1 PYLLLLPQHESGLHS
16 IKNTKG
22 KFFQILFSALTSFL
36 IWYVKFKG
44 TFKKSYWPKED
55 VKMATYVV
63 VIGVVKL
70 TNNGSNSNDCILL
83 LKRNAQRRTSP
94 NKWQT
99 PSGFINEY
107 ESAEEAVL
115 REVKEETALDGI
127 IGRSGAV
134 FEVVDEWARWIIVP
148 FLILVNSEKV
158 VIDTREHS
166 EFRWVKVNEI
176 SNFEC
181 VKGIDED
188 LKAVGLKN

>member
-1 PYLLLLPQHESGLHS
+1 VLDLRTAISLR
-16 IKNTKG
+16 
-22 KFFQILFSALTSFL
+22 
-36 IWYVKFKG
+36 
-44 TFKKSYWPKED
+44 ED
-55 VKMATYVV
+55 IKMATYVA

-70 TNNGSNSNDCILL
+70 DNDDDRDDCIILL

-99 PSGFINEY
+99 PSGFINEG

-115 REVKEETALDGI
+115 REVKEETALDGTI
-127 IGRSGAV
+127 KKSGTV
-134 FEVVDEWARWIIVP
+134 FEVVDEWARWVIVP
-148 FLILVNSEKV
+148 FLISVKSGKV

-166 EFRWVKVNEI
+166 EFRWVKVDEV
-176 SNFEC
+176 SSFEC

>member
-1 PYLLLLPQHESGLHS
+1 
-16 IKNTKG
+16 
-22 KFFQILFSALTSFL
+22 
-36 IWYVKFKG
+36 
-44 TFKKSYWPKED
+44 
-55 VKMATYVV
+55 MATYVA

-70 TNNGSNSNDCILL
+70 DNDDRNDDCIILL

-99 PSGFINEY
+99 PSGFINEG

-127 IGRSGAV
+127 IKKSGSV
-134 FEVVDEWARWIIVP
+134 FEVVDEWARWIIIP
-148 FLILVNSEKV
+148 FLILVKSDKV

-166 EFRWVKVNEI
+166 EFRWVKVNEV
-176 SNFEC
+176 SSFEC

-188 LKAVGLKN
+188 LKAVGLKI